1 MRNKLL
7 FLGLMAISVLGGEN
21 NKVEKISLTFIN
33 EPIVNIINKLSAI
46 KGVNIILP
54 MPKDSSSS
62 VSSYGPAT
70 NTPKDFFDIK
80 VNLYKEEKVTIDEAW
95 NLLTNFLNV
104 SGFSIFKRDDSY
116 QIKQLADVNK
126 APLPLYIDVPLEKL
140 PDNNE
145 QIRYIYYFKKINI
158 YNKSGT
164 TTTNLRSMLNNM
176 LIGSSQKNSPATF
189 APSGGFGGDG
199 SSGGTA
205 SNLFELNNTHNCLV
219 IANPSSQIKA
229 ILKIIMRLDK
239 KGVNEAVEVMSLA
252 YAQPSYVEKLLTQL
266 IQNIEDDPFVRFG
279 APSPV
284 KEKPEALFSSNTRV
298 VAMDRINSIAIIGSK
313 NSIDKVSKFI
323 KTNLD
328 LPISEGL
335 SLIHVK
341 PIQYLKSSDLVGP
354 LKAILKNQTQQQ
366 NNSGFGGYSQST
378 QAPTTE
384 SMFSDVIITSEIE
397 QTAQTP
403 NQNQPQ
409 NQTAW
414 GQQAPTTT
422 APIVGGNNLIIAA
435 KEREWLIINKLIEQ
449 LDKPQLQVAIE
460 TLIVDIEIT
469 DDKLIASQL
478 RNPVTPSSPGDLN
491 WQVTSAGSIGSAAS
505 STLVTSRTLNGETYK
520 TIGADLGQQVLNLSD
535 GTQAYLA
542 KAVSETIIGK
552 GSTILTFGNQENGI
566 SAIMQVLDKQ
576 GNTTILSQPF
586 VITANNQQANITS
599 SDIRWV
605 PGDANQTASSNGTT
619 IINQVQIDAKL
630 EVDITPRINKN
641 GNDINLEL
649 KITANEFT
657 GENNNKLT
665 RKILTNAHMKN
676 KQVLVLGGLTR
687 SSESDVQIGVPLL
700 SKLPLVGSLFK
711 KRSKRKNKKM
721 LMIFISPTIIKPQTN
736 GKLDL
741 YTAKKINYVIDS
753 LTDSG
758 REVYGDNFDNL
769 ADPITRI
776 FFQPDNKSFKEEI
789 TNYSKTGIFA
799 VKEKKY

>member
-1 MRNKLL
+1 MKSKLV
-7 FLGLMAISVLGGEN
+7 F
-21 NKVEKISLTFIN
+21 ISLIALSALGKENKKNETISLNFIN

-46 KGVNIILP
+46 KNVNIILP
-54 MPKDSSSS
+54 MPKDSAGPIP
-62 VSSYGPAT
+62 SYGSIST
-70 NTPKDFFDIK
+70 TSKDFFDIK
-80 VNLYKEEKVTIDEAW
+80 VNFYKEETVTIDEAW

-104 SGFSIFKRDDSY
+104 SGFSIFKRDDNY

-126 APLPLYIDVPLEKL
+126 APLPLYVDVPLDKL

-164 TTTNLRSMLNNM
+164 TITNLRNMLNNM
-176 LIGSSQKNSPATF
+176 LVGASQKSSPATF
-189 APSGGFGGDG
+189 APSGSLGDG
-199 SSGGTA
+199 SSSA
-205 SNLFELNNTHNCLV
+205 SNIFELNSTHNCLV

-229 ILKIIMRLDK
+229 VLQIIKRLDK
-239 KGVNEAVEVMSLA
+239 KGANETVEVVHLN

-279 APSPV
+279 APSPA

-298 VAMDRINSIAIIGSK
+298 VAMDRINAVTIIGSK
-313 NSIDKVSKFI
+313 NSIEKVSKFI

-354 LKAILKNQTQQQ
+354 LKSILKNQAQQQ
-366 NNSGFGGYSQST
+366 SNSAFGGYSQSSQT
-378 QAPTTE
+378 SSPD

-397 QTAQTP
+397 QTAQAQ

-409 NQTAW
+409 NETSW
-414 GQQAPTTT
+414 GQQTPTNA

-435 KEREWLIINKLIEQ
+435 KEREWLIINRLIEQ

-460 TLIVDIEIT
+460 TLIVDITIT
-469 DDKLIASQL
+469 DDKLIASQI
-478 RNPVTPSSPGDLN
+478 RNPVNVSKPGDLN
-491 WQVTSAGSIGSAAS
+491 WQATPAGSIGSAS
-505 STLVTSRTLNGETYK
+505 SSSLVTSRTFDGETYK

-535 GTQAYLA
+535 GSQAYLA

-552 GSTILTFGNQENGI
+552 GSTILTFGDKESGI

-586 VITANNQQANITS
+586 VITTNNQQANITS

-605 PGDANQTASSNGTT
+605 DGDANQTASSNGNV
-619 IINQVQIDAKL
+619 IINKVQIDAKL

-641 GNDINLEL
+641 GQDINLEL
-649 KITANEFT
+649 KITANEFA

-665 RKILTNAHMKN
+665 RKILTNAHMQN

-687 SSESDVQIGVPLL
+687 AGETDSEIGVPLL
-700 SKLPLVGSLFK
+700 SKLPLVGNLFK
-711 KRSKRKNKKM
+711 KRSKRKDKKM
-721 LMIFISPTIIKPQTN
+721 LMIFISPTIIKPQTD
-736 GKLDL
+736 GKIDL
-741 YTAKKINYVIDS
+741 YTTKKINYVIDS
-753 LTDSG
+753 LTESS
-758 REVYGDNFDNL
+758 REIYGDNFDNL

-789 TNYSKTGIFA
+789 TNYSKTGIFS